1 MYKKNAII
9 FYLFTVQS
17 FESTWSQSVVI
28 NEAMSKN
35 FDSISDEDGDA
46 PDWIEIYNPTDND
59 IDLGGYFLSD
69 DANNLSMWEFPSGLV
84 FPDDHLLVVY
94 QYHLMM

>member
-1 MYKKNAII
+1 
-9 FYLFTVQS
+9 
-17 FESTWSQSVVI
+17 
-28 NEAMSKN
+28 MSKN

-84 FPDDHLLVVY
+84 FPDDHLLVFVVI
-94 QYHLMM
+94 LTILDGSDPTIPCGD